1 MEERKEERGTKGRK
15 KERRKEGSKREERKE
30 ARGKKGRKQE
40 GKMIGRFFQKYR
52 GYGKMDG
59 RWKSIPNS

>member
-1 MEERKEERGTKGRK
+1 
-15 KERRKEGSKREERKE
+15 
-30 ARGKKGRKQE
+30 
-40 GKMIGRFFQKYR
+40 MIGRFFQKYR